1 MTLYKANES
10 LSLTTKFWSSSSNF
24 FKKTNFTLA
33 VGQSVPLPLSLS
45 IPPGLLPIEQT
56 EEAGK
61 QLARSHGGVDR
72 AAQGVRLRGA
82 GARGLR
88 LPQLLD
94 ELPGRQGPEEVQGV
108 LPHLV
113 RRRVGEQGRQA
124 LQLRPEGAPEL
135 AGDDAAL
142 LRRAASGGLR
152 HPGAAAVLG
161 ALYTVARFFYF
172 KGYATG
178 DPRNRMKIGVRLS
191 ALAGVGLICCT
202 ASFGI
207 SLVVRETQTL

>member
-1 MTLYKANES
+1 MAASIELPKEYGYVVLVLVAYAFLNFWMSFQVGKARKKYKVFYPTLYAVES
-10 LSLTTKFWSSSSNF
+10 ENKDAKLFNC
-24 FKKTNFTLA
+24 
-33 VGQSVPLPLSLS
+33 
-45 IPPGLLPIEQT
+45 
-56 EEAGK
+56 
-61 QLARSHGGVDR
+61 
-72 AAQGVRLRGA
+72 
-82 GARGLR
+82 
-88 LPQLLD
+88 
-94 ELPGRQGPEEVQGV
+94 VQ
-108 LPHLV
+108 
-113 RRRVGEQGRQA
+113 
-124 LQLRPEGAPEL
+124 GAPEL